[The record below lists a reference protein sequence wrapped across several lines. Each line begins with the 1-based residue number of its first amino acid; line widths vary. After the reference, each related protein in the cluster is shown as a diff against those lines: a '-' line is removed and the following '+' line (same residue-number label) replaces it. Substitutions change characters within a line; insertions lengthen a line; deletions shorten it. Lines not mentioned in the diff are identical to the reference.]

1 MISKLDYIQKHPEEN
16 KTNDKN
22 TTVCKHVILSIMLP
36 RYHNQTMIN
45 YTPQTGKN
53 VILDENGWSSVLL
66 VSEYIIDNRYKM
78 AEAPC
83 ITYNVC
89 KSLLCL
95 DQQRGQ
101 RGWGQLHL
109 RPSGTVTRYCRYCR

>member
-16 KTNDKN
+16 KTNNKN
-22 TTVCKHVILSIMLP
+22 TTVCKYVLFPIMLS

-66 VSEYIIDNRYKM
+66 VR
-78 AEAPC
+78 
-83 ITYNVC
+83 
-89 KSLLCL
+89 
-95 DQQRGQ
+95 R
-101 RGWGQLHL
+101 
-109 RPSGTVTRYCRYCR
+109 